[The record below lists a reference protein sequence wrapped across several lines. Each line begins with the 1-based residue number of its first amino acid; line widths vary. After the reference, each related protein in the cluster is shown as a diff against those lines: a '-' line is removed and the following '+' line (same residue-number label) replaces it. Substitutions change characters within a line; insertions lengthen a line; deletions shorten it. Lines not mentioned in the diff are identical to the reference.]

1 MSQPITSVVKV
12 ATTAAQAKIF
22 AALLQA
28 EGIPA
33 HVDGDSLAD
42 GVAISRR
49 LVNLNGTSVMVPTGS
64 LERAREI
71 LTAVHVPD
79 DELEA
84 QAMAAEAP
92 EQPIAR
98 PTQQAATGSR
108 WPLLLTGIAAITFL
122 ALWLG
127 EVDARAE
134 VTSPLV
140 RFEPIDGGL
149 REIRRRDDTV
159 LRDCFDRNRNG
170 NYERMVFYID
180 GKPRNEGI
188 DEDEDG
194 RWEASID
201 HFADGSTAKW
211 TDADRD
217 GQLDSCTVQDA
228 KGEIVQR
235 LAWQPGAGYVTR

>member
-33 HVDGDSLAD
+33 QVDGDSLAD
-42 GVAISRR
+42 EVAISRR
-49 LVNLNGTSVMVPTGS
+49 LIHLNGTRVMVPTAS
-64 LERAREI
+64 LARAREI
-71 LTAVHVPD
+71 LAAVQIPD

-92 EQPIAR
+92 EQPVAR
-98 PTQQAATGSR
+98 PAPTTASGSR

-134 VTSPLV
+134 GTSPLV
-140 RFEPIDGGL
+140 RFEPIEGGI

-170 NYERMVFYID
+170 NYERLVVYVD

-194 RWEASID
+194 RWETSIE

-211 TDADRD
+211 TDADHD

-228 KGEIVQR
+228 KGKIVQR
-235 LAWQPGAGYVTR
+235 LGWQPGAGYVTR

>member
-33 HVDGDSLAD
+33 QVDGDSLAD
-42 GVAISRR
+42 EVAISRR
-49 LVNLNGTSVMVPTGS
+49 LVNLNGTRVLVPTGS

-71 LTAVHVPD
+71 LTAVQIPD
-79 DELEA
+79 DELES

-92 EQPIAR
+92 EQPVTR
-98 PTQQAATGSR
+98 PAATTGTGSR
-108 WPLLLTGIAAITFL
+108 WPLLLTGAAAITFL

-134 VTSPLV
+134 ATSPLV
-140 RFEPIDGGL
+140 RFETIDGGV

-170 NYERMVFYID
+170 NYERMVVFID
-180 GKPRNEGI
+180 GKPRSEGL

>member
-33 HVDGDSLAD
+33 QVDGDSLAD
-42 GVAISRR
+42 EVAISRR
-49 LVNLNGTSVMVPTGS
+49 LINLNGTRVLVPTGS

-71 LTAVHVPD
+71 LTAMQIPD

-92 EQPIAR
+92 EKLVAR
-98 PTQQAATGSR
+98 PAPTAGTGSR

-134 VTSPLV
+134 ATSSLV
-140 RFEPIDGGL
+140 RFETIDGGV

-170 NYERMVFYID
+170 NYERMIVFID

-188 DEDEDG
+188 DADEDG
-194 RWEASID
+194 LWESSIE
-201 HFADGSTAKW
+201 HFADGSTATW
-211 TDADRD
+211 TDTDRD

-228 KGEIVQR
+228 RGEIVQR